1 MPLLVCPNDNASMQ
15 SVQRNGVEFD
25 FCPTCCGVWLD
36 RGELEKLMAASRDE
50 GGYDDAPPPRREEPR
65 YVEPRYEP
73 SRDDRYD
80 ERPRERRYEDDDYG
94 RRRKKRGF
102 DIFDIFD

>member
-1 MPLLVCPNDNASMQ
+1 MPLLVCPKDNASMQ

-25 FCPTCCGVWLD
+25 FCPSCRGVWLD

-50 GGYDDAPPPRREEPR
+50 GGYDDAPPRREDPR
-65 YVEPRYEP
+65 YAEP
-73 SRDDRYD
+73 RYD
-80 ERPRERRYEDDDYG
+80 ERPRERRYDDDDDDYD